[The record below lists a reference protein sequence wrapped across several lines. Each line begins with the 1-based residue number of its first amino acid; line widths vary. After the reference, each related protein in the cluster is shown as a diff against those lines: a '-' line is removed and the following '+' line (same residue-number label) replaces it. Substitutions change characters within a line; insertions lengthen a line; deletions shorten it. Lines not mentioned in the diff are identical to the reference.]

1 MSARPAASASSS
13 SFTKSPLPP
22 TFASEVSRR
31 RSPSVVM
38 PRIRTSTPGYNAAS
52 FDSTCRACHI
62 ASADSREAITMRR
75 GAFFPEVVSDM
86 LLAKMIRRALL
97 TAIQA
102 LIAAPA
108 AAQDR
113 LAYADDLAAI
123 AADAAARRVPLMIV
137 FTEASCPWCT
147 RAKRDYLVPL
157 QARGPLASKVIVRVV
172 DVSTDRSLRG
182 FGGEETTHREFG
194 RF

>member
-1 MSARPAASASSS
+1 
-13 SFTKSPLPP
+13 
-22 TFASEVSRR
+22 
-31 RSPSVVM
+31 
-38 PRIRTSTPGYNAAS
+38 
-52 FDSTCRACHI
+52 
-62 ASADSREAITMRR
+62 MRR

-137 FTEASCPWCT
+137 YTEASCPWCT

-194 RF
+194 RLHQVTRVPTIMILDPRGESLAQPIVGLLSEDFYRLYLEQAIEEGLFKLRAAR